1 MELSPVLAQSNPVTP
16 YEVPQG
22 YFENLPEAILILVQ
36 IEEASPVLPA
46 SKQNPY
52 SIPTGYFENL
62 ADAIL
67 NRVKA
72 EKVSSAKEEIE
83 ALSPVLGKLN
93 KSNPYT
99 LPTGY
104 FEELATNIT
113 DGAKAIELVNE
124 ELENLSPLMMS
135 LKNKNV
141 YEAPETYF
149 DTLAATILTRAK
161 EQQPATVV
169 SMNFGK
175 KIMRYAVAVVVAG
188 LIVVG
193 GWFYLNPGVDSTDPG
208 IVIKKVSDKE
218 LQEYV
223 ENQNTVLEENT
234 SEGTFEIDAA
244 DVKEMLADV
253 SDEELQNYVEQT
265 SGENNNAI
273 TN

>member
-1 MELSPVLAQSNPVTP
+1 
-16 YEVPQG
+16 VPQG

-36 IEEASPVLPA
+36 TEEASPVLPA
-46 SKQNPY
+46 SSQNPY
-52 SIPTGYFENL
+52 SVPTGYFENL
-62 ADAIL
+62 AEAIL
-67 NRVKA
+67 NRVKE

-149 DTLAATILTRAK
+149 DTLATTILTRSK
-161 EQQPATVV
+161 QQQPAKVV

-175 KIMRYAVAVVVAG
+175 KIMRYAVAAVIAG
-188 LIVVG
+188 LILG
-193 GWFYLNPGVDSTDPG
+193 GWFYQNPGVDPTDPVS
-208 IVIKKVSDKE
+208 VIKKVSDKE

-234 SEGTFEIDAA
+234 SEGIAEIDAA